1 MLDLVEH
8 ANNIRELSMID
19 FHSLQHCQTCRMQ
32 EHRLVHQLTPEL
44 REELRQISFR
54 MSLPAGAAAFREGDA
69 PNGVLILRKGRTKV
83 TMNSPE
89 GRTVIL
95 YLAVPGE
102 LLGLSSVISGF
113 PHQVTSLTTGPC
125 DFDLVRRDDFLAF
138 LNRHEDQFR
147 AALEELALQ
156 HTCILAA
163 IRRLSLAPSLL
174 TSVAR
179 FLLGLNCPDNGKHT
193 DRIHLRL
200 TQEEIAQQLGTTRE
214 SVTRTLSKLRKEHVI
229 EQRGHS
235 ITIHNRSLLEHMAGA
250 MADEPE
256 MKLA

>member
-1 MLDLVEH
+1 
-8 ANNIRELSMID
+8 MID
-19 FHSLQHCQTCRMQ
+19 FHALQHCQNCRMQ
-32 EHRLVHQLTPEL
+32 EHRLIHQLTPEL

-54 MSLPAGAAAFREGDA
+54 MSLPAGAVAFHEGDD

-83 TMNSPE
+83 TMSSPE

-102 LLGLSSVISGF
+102 LLGLSSVISGTTR
-113 PHQVTSLTTGPC
+113 QVTCATTEPC
-125 DFDLVRRDDFLAF
+125 DFDLVRREDFLAF
-138 LNRHEDQFR
+138 LNTHEDQFR
-147 AALEELALQ
+147 AALDELALQ

-163 IRRLSLAPSLL
+163 IRRIALAPSLL
-174 TSVAR
+174 ASVSR
-179 FLLGLNCPDNGKHT
+179 FLLGLNCPESAKQT
-193 DRIHLRL
+193 DRVHLRL

-214 SVTRTLSKLRKEHVI
+214 SVTRTLSKLRKERVI

-235 ITIHNRSLLEHMAGA
+235 ITIHNRPMLEHMAGVH
-250 MADEPE
+250 ADEAE